1 MSAAKT
7 PRVRKTARAAIL
19 EQPPSGKV
27 NPIRSG
33 VRDRIL
39 RAAREIFQQRGMHGG
54 TVGDIVDIARTNKM
68 TFYRHFASKDALIA
82 EILPKVAADF
92 WKLSDSIVAKRVD
105 DPRLRLEGLFKA
117 YLSNGDLAISLGC
130 LLTKVATTEP
140 DTDAA
145 IQQYRVAVL
154 VGMRARFLKLAVTS
168 GIADARELADALIL
182 LLAGVYRNRLSLVGK
197 TGPASGA
204 VPIALVLI
212 RSFGSDPESRAVSA
226 VAGGHGK

>member
-19 EQPPSGKV
+19 EQPPSGKI

-82 EILPKVAADF
+82 EILLKVAADF
-92 WKLSDSIVAKRVD
+92 WKLSDSIVAKRV

-130 LLTKVATTEP
+130 LLTQVATTEP

-145 IQQYRVAVL
+145 IQKYRVAVL

-168 GIADARELADALIL
+168 GITDARELADALIL
-182 LLAGVYRNRLSLVGK
+182 LLAGVYRNRVSFMGK

-212 RSFGSDPESRAVSA
+212 RSYGSDPESRSVRT